1 MALFVKKCPFF
12 RPKIEEDVRT
22 LDYRHC
28 SLNDVPGEVFNC
40 ERTLEELLVDS
51 NQIQELPRVSMR
63 HIEYCITW
71 AIYLY
76 IAVRASSYF
85 FVDGKGDT

>member
-1 MALFVKKCPFF
+1 MALFVKRCPCL

-28 SLNDVPGEVFNC
+28 SLTDVPGEVFNV

-51 NQIQELPRVSMR
+51 NQIQDLPRVSMDTNKMSF
-63 HIEYCITW
+63 EKKTCI
-71 AIYLY
+71 
-76 IAVRASSYF
+76 
-85 FVDGKGDT
+85 

>member
-51 NQIQELPRVSMR
+51 NQIQELPRVSETCR
-63 HIEYCITW
+63 ILHCLSYLSI
-71 AIYLY
+71 IYILQ
-76 IAVRASSYF
+76 
-85 FVDGKGDT
+85 